1 MSHVSAFL
9 RSITLLI
16 SNVFDGLQVKEK
28 DGSYINVKSNDLTA
42 VLVNLG
48 DLMQRWTN
56 NKLLATKHRVIFPQ
70 IEEQSG
76 GDGDIS
82 KNDQI
87 LVQERRSLAFFV
99 QPNNDVIVEPVE
111 VSSQYKP
118 VRTIDYLNERFK
130 ATYI

>member
-70 IEEQSG
+70 IEQSG

-87 LVQERRSLAFFV
+87 VVQERRSLAFFV
-99 QPNNDVIVEPVE
+99 QPNNDVIVKPVE